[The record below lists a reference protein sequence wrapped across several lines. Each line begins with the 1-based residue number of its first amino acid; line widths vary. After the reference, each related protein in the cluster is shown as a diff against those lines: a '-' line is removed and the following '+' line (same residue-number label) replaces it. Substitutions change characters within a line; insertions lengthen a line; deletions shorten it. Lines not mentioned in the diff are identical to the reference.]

1 MIYLYPNFFGRLSVS
16 ETAEWVCTKSVF
28 ANGTVR
34 RHCEKTYTGD
44 DHDDLDDDD
53 YLDIV
58 EEGKIIATGR

>member
-1 MIYLYPNFFGRLSVS
+1 MS

-44 DHDDLDDDD
+44 DDDDVDDDDDDDVDDDD

-58 EEGKIIATGR
+58 DEGR

>member
-1 MIYLYPNFFGRLSVS
+1 MYLYPNFFGRLSVS

-44 DHDDLDDDD
+44 DEDDDED

-58 EEGKIIATGR
+58 EEGKIIAMGR

>member
-44 DHDDLDDDD
+44 DDVVDDD

-58 EEGKIIATGR
+58 EEGKIIATGS